1 MKNKKNVINKDVDKK
16 KKRKGF
22 ESNTKEKVKNIGN
35 NNKSKEHSR
44 KGKVNEN
51 SISYEQLEEQ
61 ENDIEYY
68 NEDIEYNSD
77 RQNIEYINKKELK
90 DISEGINI
98 VNKQK
103 EKEKSAR
110 EKRVGKT
117 LKEIEKEKL
126 EQIEKEFVNFKP
138 IILSFVSIILIIAIY
153 VFFEYGP
160 IFGISINK
168 YRQNGEEEVKVDI
181 VSTEE
186 DFYAMYSEDLLV
198 YSNQVLSTYNS
209 NGKKTWTYTLDQMFT
224 PNIYIN
230 GKYMIVSNNASGNI
244 YMFESKKEI
253 LNKKIDGKIN
263 NIYISDSGIMAIE
276 YASSGYKKN
285 IGLYDKSGKNLYN
298 AHLENDTIADIEI
311 LENGS
316 KILVAKINT
325 TSFKAGIE
333 LQMIDV
339 TKQEDNIKVISKLD
353 NNILYD
359 LTIQGQN
366 IIMLLDNK
374 LISININTSEVKDIK
389 KFDSSQMLHF
399 SINGNYYTC
408 VEKELNSNSDEYIIN
423 NVRLDGTSISSL
435 EISNSPKILLNSG
448 LLNYFIYQDEFSI
461 INKWGVEVKRKSLP
475 TVPRDI
481 IVFNKEKS
489 LALIYSNRIYIEN
502 L

>member
-1 MKNKKNVINKDVDKK
+1 MKNKKIVINIDVDKK

-22 ESNTKEKVKNIGN
+22 KNDIKENVKNTENNKKSKKNSRKSRINEKKSNEYIEKQMNNYESYDESN
-35 NNKSKEHSR
+35 
-44 KGKVNEN
+44 
-51 SISYEQLEEQ
+51 EEQ
-61 ENDIEYY
+61 E
-68 NEDIEYNSD
+68 
-77 RQNIEYINKKELK
+77 IEYINKKELK

-103 EKEKSAR
+103 VKEKNAR
-110 EKRVGKT
+110 EKRIGKT
-117 LKEIEKEKL
+117 LKEVEIEELEENKKEV
-126 EQIEKEFVNFKP
+126 INFKP
-138 IILSFVSIILIIAIY
+138 IVLSFVSIILIIAIY
-153 VFFEYGP
+153 IFFEYGP
-160 IFGISINK
+160 IFGVSINK
-168 YRQNGEEEVKVDI
+168 YRENGKEEVKVDI

-186 DFYAMYSEDLLV
+186 DFYAMYNEDLLV

-209 NGKKTWTYTLDQMFT
+209 TGKKTWNYTLDQMFT
-224 PNIYIN
+224 PNIYIK
-230 GKYMIVSNNASGNI
+230 GKYMIVSNNTSGNI

-285 IGLYDKSGKNLYN
+285 IGLYDKSGRNLYN

-333 LQMIDV
+333 LQLIDV
-339 TKQEDNIKVISKLD
+339 TKQEDNIKVIAKLD

-359 LTIQGQN
+359 LTIQAQN

-374 LISININTSEVKDIK
+374 LTSININTGELKDIK

-423 NVRLDGTSISSL
+423 NVRLDGTNISSL
-435 EISNSPKILLNSG
+435 KISNSPKILLNSG
-448 LLNYFIYQDEFSI
+448 LLNYFIYQDEFSVV
-461 INKWGVEVKRKSLP
+461 NKWGVEVKKKGL
-475 TVPRDI
+475 TTLPRDI

-489 LALIYSNRIYIEN
+489 LALIYSNIIHIEN